1 MTEAQEFAALAVM
14 RGTFKHRDVRQ
25 ALMRA
30 NVPLEDL
37 DTATNSIIQRERQ
50 AGRIRLEKI
59 DGEPVTTDDQWIK
72 VSV

>member
-1 MTEAQEFAALAVM
+1 MTDAQEKAGLAAM
-14 RGTFKHRDVRQ
+14 RGSFKHKDVRQ

-30 NVPLEDL
+30 NVPIAQLES
-37 DTATNSIIQRERQ
+37 ATNSLLQRERE

-59 DGEPVTTDDQWIK
+59 DGEPVTSDDIWVK